1 MGPFSSVSFSLSATV
16 LVLEIYSLK
25 QSLDNSPHGVILRL
39 AIRLILF
46 AAPLIFV
53 TVCGVLGVGCGVW
66 GSTASYVY
74 FLFFRFRKSVGQS
87 FCLIL
92 EDQEGREGETRF
104 TGITVLNN
112 RSVDSI
118 AVRHSGVCQVY
129 NYRAFG
135 LNPFDYFAL

>member
-1 MGPFSSVSFSLSATV
+1 MSYSLSATV
-16 LVLEIYSLK
+16 LFLEVHSQALSG
-25 QSLDNSPHGVILRL
+25 QFAMRLILL

-53 TVCGVLGVGCGVW
+53 TVCVGCGVW
-66 GSTASYVY
+66 GSPASY

-87 FCLIL
+87 FCFIL
-92 EDQEGREGETRF
+92 EDQEGRDTF

-112 RSVDSI
+112 LTVDSI
-118 AVRHSGVCQVY
+118 AVSHSGVYQIY

-135 LNPFDYFAL
+135 LNPFDCCAL

>member
-1 MGPFSSVSFSLSATV
+1 MRL
-16 LVLEIYSLK
+16 
-25 QSLDNSPHGVILRL
+25 ILL

-53 TVCGVLGVGCGVW
+53 TVCVGCGVW
-66 GSTASYVY
+66 GSPASY

-87 FCLIL
+87 FCFIL
-92 EDQEGREGETRF
+92 EDQEGRDTF

-112 RSVDSI
+112 LTVDSI
-118 AVRHSGVCQVY
+118 AVSHSGVYQIY

-135 LNPFDYFAL
+135 LNPFDCCAL